1 MARTPTARPD
11 GRKIRQL
18 IWDTGYPLTE
28 FARRT
33 GIPRQTIWN
42 ICATSRPTGIRL
54 LKDIARGLGVRTIDI
69 SDWEDDGDRDGA
81 AA

>member
-1 MARTPTARPD
+1 MGRTPTARPD
-11 GRKIRQL
+11 GKKIRQL
-18 IWDTGYPLTE
+18 IWERGYQVTE
-28 FARRT
+28 FGRMI
-33 GIPRQTIWN
+33 GVPRQTIWN
-42 ICATSRPTGIRL
+42 TVATSRPTGIRL